1 VNWRPV
7 LFVFPVTIRAITAL
21 QDSGLLLAFDHE
33 AACVYI
39 HFIALIFQIEA
50 LYRVSTLEGLEA
62 QAHST
67 ARIIRE
73 GCPSVNDAVNN
84 MKEFHPG
91 SRKDD
96 ARQS

>member
-1 VNWRPV
+1 LAGSP
-7 LFVFPVTIRAITAL
+7 FHFFISIPAIKAL
-21 QDSGLLLAFDHE
+21 QDSALLLALDHE
-33 AACVYI
+33 AACVYT

-50 LYRVSTLEGLEA
+50 LCWVSTLEGLDA

-73 GCPSVNDAVNN
+73 GCPSVNDVVNN
-84 MKEFHPG
+84 MKEFHLG